1 MSLLSLL
8 QVLPKVA
15 AKSCRRKKLPQKV
28 ATSRV
33 PPGAQL
39 LRTRSAP
46 QQHPVQLQYQTSDRR
61 ALAMGVSNLALRN
74 GHSQHRI
81 DQLAEPLLTI
91 MVPPVIESQL
101 ASDRRQP
108 WAKRL
113 QSLYM
118 PEFLPRCNL
127 HSVRDRCGALS
138 RGPYDWSDPGHY
150 SVKLQVLPKVAAKSC
165 RRKKLPPKVA
175 TSRVSPGAR
184 LLRARSAPQQHPVQ
198 LQYQTPNRRA
208 LAMGLEPCS
217 PRWAQPTQSR
227 PTG

>member
-1 MSLLSLL
+1 M
-8 QVLPKVA
+8 
-15 AKSCRRKKLPQKV
+15 
-28 ATSRV
+28 

-150 SVKLQVLPKVAAKSC
+150 SVKPSYTANTAKICHSGEPGCAC
-165 RRKKLPPKVA
+165 RSPRLG
-175 TSRVSPGAR
+175 RVQPSGCCSTWQH
-184 LLRARSAPQQHPVQ
+184 RSAYVTIVPMC
-198 LQYQTPNRRA
+198 A
-208 LAMGLEPCS
+208 LSAVL
-217 PRWAQPTQSR
+217 
-227 PTG
+227 